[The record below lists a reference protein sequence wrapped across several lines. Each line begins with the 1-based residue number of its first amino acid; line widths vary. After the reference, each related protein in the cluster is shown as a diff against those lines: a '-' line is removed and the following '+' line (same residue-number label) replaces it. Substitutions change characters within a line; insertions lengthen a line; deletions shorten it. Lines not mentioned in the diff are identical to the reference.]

1 MACNMK
7 IVELPECTDL
17 LYIPVGIEATYGDLL
32 NSVITDKFGNKY
44 TDVAT
49 INEDGF
55 LVLNT
60 NSAIYPKGLF
70 NRYAGAFTLE
80 ILNGCDVLTLTLCDT
95 EYKSYQLEFYKE
107 ENQQETFTVCCN

>member
-1 MACNMK
+1 MK

-44 TDVAT
+44 TEVAE
-49 INEDGF
+49 INEDGYF
-55 LVLNT
+55 VLNT
-60 NSAIYPKGLF
+60 TLDIYPKGLF
-70 NRYAGAFTLE
+70 NRYAHGFKFE
-80 ILNGCDVLTLTLCDT
+80 IISDTDCEVKTLTICDT

-107 ENQQETFTVCCN
+107 GNQQESYTVCCN